1 MTKKRLP
8 RGAKLIDTQIAHGR
22 NGRREGVGLYDLPPD
37 PRKRY
42 PAWSKDALER
52 ERDAALKNVGQ
63 FEALIADQQKLIDE
77 RNDQIKLCE
86 ERDRLI
92 DEWETDRAN
101 SDFPSSNEADPGTKS
116 RN

>member
-8 RGAKLIDTQIAHGR
+8 KGAKLIDQQIAYGR

-42 PAWSKDALER
+42 PAWNKGALER
-52 ERDAALKNVGQ
+52 ERDAALKNLEQ
-63 FEALIADQQKLIDE
+63 FKALIADQQKLIDE
-77 RNDQIKLCE
+77 RNEQIKLCE

-92 DEWETDRAN
+92 DEWEKDRAN
-101 SDFPSSNEADPGTKS
+101 SDFPSGNEADTGPKLLD
-116 RN
+116 